1 LSFLEFRFPTCY
13 HGTCKIPPNSPFGLA
28 EALAYPTSAIYF
40 KFVLARTFVSSNP
53 LFRWLKPTDIQ
64 KVSALQLLAKDVVEG
79 VTGGIHRSRHIGA
92 SVDFKEHRPYVHGDE
107 IRSIDWK
114 LFGKTDRLYIRQYE
128 DETNVRAT
136 LVVDQSGSMN
146 YSGSRSNRLTKHDYA
161 IRLASCLAYLFVS
174 QQDSVGLVTFDTAI
188 RKHIPPRARPNHLRV
203 CLETLANSECQAE
216 TELGGVL
223 HQLLSLCRKRGFVIL
238 LSDCYG
244 NAAELFKSLSMLR
257 ANNQEILLFQIMDDD
272 EVDFPFQNRTLF
284 RSLELKEQQ
293 LLVDPMSLRKT
304 YLTNFNN
311 HQEAIQNGCR
321 QNRIDWIPVRTSE
334 SFSAVLSTY
343 IAHRGQ
349 A

>member
-1 LSFLEFRFPTCY
+1 M
-13 HGTCKIPPNSPFGLA
+13 
-28 EALAYPTSAIYF
+28 
-40 KFVLARTFVSSNP
+40 SSNP
-53 LFRWLKPTDIQ
+53 LFRWLKPTDIE
-64 KVSALQLLAKDVVEG
+64 KVSVLQMLARDVVEG

-128 DETNVRAT
+128 DETNVRAA

-146 YSGSRSNRLTKHDYA
+146 YKGSRSNGLSKHDYA

-188 RKHIPPRARPNHLRV
+188 RKHIPPRSRPNHLRV
-203 CLETLANSECQAE
+203 CLETLADSECRGE

-223 HQLLSLCRKRGFVIL
+223 HQLLSICRKRGFVIL

-244 NAAELFKSLSMLR
+244 DTESLFKSLSMLR
-257 ANNQEILLFQIMDDD
+257 ANYQEILLFQIMDDD
-272 EVDFPFQNRTLF
+272 EVDFPFQNRTMF
-284 RSLELKEQQ
+284 RSMELKEQQ
-293 LLVDPMSLRKT
+293 LLVDPMSLRQT
-304 YLTNFNN
+304 YLSNFKK
-311 HQEAIQNGCR
+311 HQEAIQSGCK

-334 SFSAVLSTY
+334 SFSSVLATY

>member
-1 LSFLEFRFPTCY
+1 MSL
-13 HGTCKIPPNSPFGLA
+13 
-28 EALAYPTSAIYF
+28 
-40 KFVLARTFVSSNP
+40 NP
-53 LFRWLKPTDIQ
+53 LFRWLRPTDIE
-64 KVSALQLLAKDVVEG
+64 KVSALQLLAREVVDG

-146 YSGSRSNRLTKHDYA
+146 YRGSRSKQFTKHDYA
-161 IRLASCLAYLFVS
+161 VRLASCLAYLFVS
-174 QQDSVGLVTFDTAI
+174 QQDSVGLVTFDTSV
-188 RKHIPPRARPNHLRV
+188 RKHIPPRSRPNHLRV
-203 CLETLANSECQAE
+203 CLETLAESTCQGD
-216 TELGGVL
+216 TDLGNVL
-223 HQLLSLCRKRGFVIL
+223 HQLLSICRKRGFVVV
-238 LSDCYG
+238 LSDCFG
-244 NAAELFKSLSMLR
+244 DTESLFKSLSMLR
-257 ANNQEILLFQIMDDD
+257 ANYQEVLLFQIMDDD

-284 RSLELKEQQ
+284 RSLEINQQ
-293 LLVDPMSLRKT
+293 ELLVDPISLRQT
-304 YLTNFNN
+304 YLSNFNS
-311 HQEAIQNGCR
+311 HQEAIRSGCK

-334 SFSAVLSTY
+334 SFSNVLATY

>member
-1 LSFLEFRFPTCY
+1 M
-13 HGTCKIPPNSPFGLA
+13 
-28 EALAYPTSAIYF
+28 
-40 KFVLARTFVSSNP
+40 SSNP
-53 LFRWLKPTDIQ
+53 LFRWLKPTDIE
-64 KVSALQLLAKDVVEG
+64 KVSALQLLARDVVEG

-146 YSGSRSNRLTKHDYA
+146 YSGSRSKQLTKHDYA
-161 IRLASCLAYLFVS
+161 IRLASCLAYLLVS

-188 RKHIPPRARPNHLRV
+188 GKHIPPRSRPNHLRV
-203 CLETLANSECQAE
+203 CIEALAGSTCQGETD
-216 TELGGVL
+216 LGTVL
-223 HQLLSLCRKRGFVIL
+223 HQLLSICRKRGFVMV
-238 LSDCYG
+238 LSDCFG
-244 NAAELFKSLSMLR
+244 NPESLFKSLSMLR
-257 ANNQEILLFQIMDDD
+257 ANHQEILLFQIMDDD

-284 RSLELKEQQ
+284 RSLEIKEQQ
-293 LLVDPMSLRKT
+293 LLVDPISLRQT
-304 YLTNFNN
+304 YLSNFNA
-311 HQEAIQNGCR
+311 HQDAIRNGCK
-321 QNRIDWIPVRTSE
+321 QHRIDWIPIRTSE
-334 SFSAVLSTY
+334 PFSSVLATY